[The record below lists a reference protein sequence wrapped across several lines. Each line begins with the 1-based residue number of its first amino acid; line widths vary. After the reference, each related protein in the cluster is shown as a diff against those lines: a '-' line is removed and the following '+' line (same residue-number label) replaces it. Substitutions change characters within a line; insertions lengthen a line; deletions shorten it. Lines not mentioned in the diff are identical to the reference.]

1 MAERD
6 AKVRL
11 NLAAAGM
18 VTQLQQLIR
27 QTQSFSD
34 VVEGI
39 GEDAEKSNKKVGG
52 LFTAMKAGAGAAR
65 GAFAELG
72 GHIKSTLTMAATLG
86 GALSIGGAVR
96 EAQGLVTSYK
106 DIAFAL
112 RVGTGEAVSWQDVQR
127 DVETTANRWK
137 RSNREVAESL
147 SDIYK
152 TSGDLGFSRKALDA
166 AALAATATGASMQ
179 TTTALVNELGEKFSV
194 TGDRIEGA
202 MAALISNIPGG
213 KAGLEELGD
222 KLGLLG
228 ASARTVGLE
237 GEAGLKKVLGIL
249 NMSGAS
255 GGNFKKELMSTIGL
269 LEQLGDADQAKA
281 IEKKLGIKITDK
293 TGATKADA
301 LERIIAAT
309 SGQHEKLSQVF
320 SGPVLRLVSELGRTF
335 DAAAKATEGDEKT
348 KTAAG
353 IDALQAALAKT
364 ADGALDDAG
373 VREEGEKRLQDAER
387 KMQDA
392 MNKFVRAF
400 EKPEMIAAMDQLA
413 EAAPKVASALA
424 SLVSFATKHPILAG
438 LGGAAL
444 FAGGSFAKGA
454 LGSAGEQIGDKIL
467 SSKAAS
473 SIGDAIAK
481 KFTLAAST
489 DGKWAQ
495 AGKALGVAAA
505 ALIAF
510 QIGKL
515 AIDDAMNEDFAKQ
528 HSLQDAAS
536 TAESMAKHGTGS
548 PEERAKAAKALREKI
563 AQAEKDG
570 GPGLVTSAF
579 GNAATLFGGED
590 PEEVYQ
596 RDLDNAKKQLAALE
610 AGKPALA
617 DRMAATAPSAPPAP
631 PSEEA
636 KKIAQEVTNGEPKKM
651 VISNEQAMAS
661 AIARALQSTT
671 LNVRTQGG
679 GGTGSNGL
687 PGTPGSTPGSTPK
700 S

>member
-1 MAERD
+1 MAERE

-18 VTQLQQLIR
+18 VTQLQQLMR
-27 QTQSFSD
+27 QTQQFSD

-39 GEDAEKSNKKVGG
+39 GDDAEKSNKKVGG

-65 GAFAELG
+65 GTLADLG
-72 GHIKSTLTMAATLG
+72 GHLKNVLGMAVTLG

-96 EAQGLVTSYK
+96 EAQGLATSYK

-127 DVETTANRWK
+127 DVETTSNRWK

-152 TSGDLGFSRKALDA
+152 TSGDLAFSRKALDA
-166 AALAATATGASMQ
+166 AAMAATATGASMQ

-194 TGDRIEGA
+194 TGDRMEEA

-269 LEQLGDADQAKA
+269 LEQLGDADQAKG

-293 TGATKADA
+293 SGATKADA

-309 SGQHEKLSQVF
+309 GGQHEKLSQIF
-320 SGPVLRLVSELGRTF
+320 SGPVARLVSELGRTF
-335 DAAAKATEGDEKT
+335 AAAAAATEGDDKT

-364 ADGALDDAG
+364 ADGAIDAAG
-373 VREEGEKRLQDAER
+373 LREEGESRLQDAER

-392 MNKFVRAF
+392 MNKFVMAF
-400 EKPEMIAAMDQLA
+400 AKPQMIAAMDKLADSAPALA
-413 EAAPKVASALA
+413 EGLAKIVEFVAKNPLA
-424 SLVSFATKHPILAG
+424 SGVLAIGG
-438 LGGAAL
+438 L
-444 FAGGSFAKGA
+444 AGGSFAKGA
-454 LGSAGEQIGDKIL
+454 LGSAGGAIGDKIL

-473 SIGDAIAK
+473 SIGDAIGK
-481 KFTLAAST
+481 KLTLAATS
-489 DGKWAQ
+489 DGKWAT

-515 AIDDAMNEDFAKQ
+515 AIDDAMNEDIAKKE
-528 HSLQDAAS
+528 SLQDAAS

-548 PEERAKAAKALREKI
+548 PEERAKAAKQLREKI
-563 AQAEKDG
+563 AQAEKEG

-590 PEEVYQ
+590 PEEAYAREVA
-596 RDLDNAKKQLAALE
+596 NAKKQLAALE
-610 AGKPALA
+610 AKPLGE
-617 DRMAATAPSAPPAP
+617 RMAEVAAPTAPGAPSAAAQKL
-631 PSEEA
+631 A
-636 KKIAQEVTNGEPKKM
+636 KEVASGNGEPSK
-651 VISNEQAMAS
+651 VAISNEQALAS
-661 AIARALQSTT
+661 GIARMLSSTT
-671 LNVRTQGG
+671 LNVRVQGG
-679 GGTGSNGL
+679 GGSGSNGL
-687 PGTPGSTPGSTPK
+687 PGAPGNAPGSTPK